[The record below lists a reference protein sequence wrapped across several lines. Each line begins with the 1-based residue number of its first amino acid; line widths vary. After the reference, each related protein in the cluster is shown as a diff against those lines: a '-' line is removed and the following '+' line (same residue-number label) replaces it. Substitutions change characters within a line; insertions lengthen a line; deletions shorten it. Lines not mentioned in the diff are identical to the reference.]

1 MSIATTQS
9 ARTFPWISAG
19 ELRTSKA
26 DETDPGEIFKKRF
39 LCRGGGM
46 LLVSPTGQGKSTL
59 ISQAAYLWACG
70 RSAFGLT
77 PSKAIKTFLVQA
89 ENDERDLEE
98 MIQGVEKGF
107 KTNHLGPEEIEQG
120 DKNFRLI
127 TVSSETGDDFITK
140 VKLMLTELRN
150 EGFCPDLLVIDPVL
164 SYLGTDPSSA
174 KDVAKFLRIG
184 INSISEEFKLATIC
198 VAHTSKPSNQNTTYR
213 KTPTEDVYS
222 AIGSVEWANWARAI
236 LVLKPLGG
244 GMFELRAVKR
254 GARLCWKTQ
263 LGVCT
268 YVQRLAHAS
277 DGIYWIEPTDDQ
289 FQKNVE
295 LASRRNTG
303 PDANEFLSLFPST
316 LEGNS
321 GLGSTLTATMLK
333 NEFKKRGWPKDS
345 YTAHRDEAEGRGD
358 IAPLPGCKHNEKR
371 YARAFLLAQIIK
383 AQERRKQEEAEPK
396 SKLHQKDLPIN
407 GGGK

>member
-1 MSIATTQS
+1 MSTSTTQS

-26 DETDPGEIFKKRF
+26 DQTDPGEIFKKRF

-140 VKLMLTELRN
+140 VKLMLMPR
-150 EGFCPDLLVIDPVL
+150 
-164 SYLGTDPSSA
+164 S
-174 KDVAKFLRIG
+174 
-184 INSISEEFKLATIC
+184 
-198 VAHTSKPSNQNTTYR
+198 
-213 KTPTEDVYS
+213 
-222 AIGSVEWANWARAI
+222 
-236 LVLKPLGG
+236 GG
-244 GMFELRAVKR
+244 GWLVVLPLKAGTTTQTNTPR
-254 GARLCWKTQ
+254 RLVVFSV
-263 LGVCT
+263 LDN
-268 YVQRLAHAS
+268 S
-277 DGIYWIEPTDDQ
+277 DNWT
-289 FQKNVE
+289 
-295 LASRRNTG
+295 T
-303 PDANEFLSLFPST
+303 EFIF
-316 LEGNS
+316 
-321 GLGSTLTATMLK
+321 
-333 NEFKKRGWPKDS
+333 
-345 YTAHRDEAEGRGD
+345 H
-358 IAPLPGCKHNEKR
+358 
-371 YARAFLLAQIIK
+371 
-383 AQERRKQEEAEPK
+383 
-396 SKLHQKDLPIN
+396 LH
-407 GGGK
+407 